1 MNFDNDEDIMKAIMG
16 GGGGGNVDDEL
27 AALEA
32 EVGGKKEDDELAAL
46 EDELDEEDNPKK
58 KTKPKE
64 RKKSD
69 DDLAALENEGLDDV
83 DSEEEDKKKTQKPP
97 AAKPQP
103 KKVEPKPQ
111 PKKEEPK
118 PQVKK
123 EEAPKGLD
131 LYPEITEKKYHN
143 VEKMTSIGVLNK
155 ENEIC
160 DKIIEYKKKIGADY
174 DDWEIKKENIES
186 KIKTVTSFVQD
197 GIWDLTAYKKELIK
211 QFNWENKL
219 LVFVDKD
226 PTLKEEQK
234 KVLKDRVNER
244 KKIID
249 DEVKKNP
256 EEEGEKEEPK
266 PQPKKE
272 EAKPQ
277 AKKEEAKPQAKKE
290 EAPKGLDLYPEI
302 TEKKYHNVEKMT
314 SIGVLNKENEIC
326 DKIIEY
332 KKKIDA
338 DYDDWEIKKENIE
351 SKIKTVTSF
360 VQDGVWDLTAYKKEL
375 IKQFNWENKLLV
387 FVDKD
392 PTLKEEQKKVLKD
405 RVNER
410 KKIIDEE
417 IKQNPEGEEEPAKEE
432 PKKEET
438 KKEETKKSVEKKP
451 EPKKEVIETKKSLNP
466 MFSVPKDKEEE
477 EKNRISKIVLDRLNE
492 YRNALDYF
500 QNNELGEQRIDA
512 NNKAKLICIEM
523 KKIQDGKWKE
533 VNEFKLPDPVTPEYI
548 YGYKKAERL
557 EKFKKVIMDYDRQRK
572 ECQAQL
578 NAKLEA
584 LKKLPPAKMK
594 KIKDVAA
601 KDLNEMKSKK
611 EKLDK
616 IINLLKEKLQDSWVP
631 APLFVEQDR
640 EIRTE
645 KVNNDVPEFHLK
657 IIFGTTTYN
666 KDKSLYLIV
675 RHPEKN
681 LEIKFEQKKPGNWEQ
696 QFEWKYDK
704 SDFKAIYR
712 SKYHV
717 EIWEKRFILKDK
729 LKGQFDMEPKEL
741 KSTSE
746 LTKDWPITL
755 ESGRTGQTA
764 KVTFK
769 IHTPCKDPEY
779 NVETKTYLSVTRIYP
794 AFNLKGGNS
803 GQSSIKMEVQT
814 SQVTAQDLKVS
825 NSNPTQAKP
834 TPGVKRPI
842 KPAQGQAPKP
852 KPTAG
857 GKPGAG
863 PKKPAGPPIDK
874 SQFTDEELKDPDCL
888 DNLKTLSV
896 LEFKH
901 NKYEEIRSK
910 IDGRTPRDLMQRII
924 RIKCK
929 RQSLED
935 ALGTDISPQ
944 DYLGLLKITFDH
956 DKKLAEYFKQI
967 GDKDKFTLVNERLPL
982 IFKETEQLMKQMP
995 K

>member
-1 MNFDNDEDIMKAIMG
+1 MNFDNDDDIMKAIMG

-46 EDELDEEDNPKK
+46 EDEIDEEDNPKK
-58 KTKPKE
+58 KAKPKE

-83 DSEEEDKKKTQKPP
+83 DSEEEEKKKTQKPP
-97 AAKPQP
+97 EAKPQP
-103 KKVEPKPQ
+103 KKEQPKPQ
-111 PKKEEPK
+111 PKKEEAK
-118 PQVKK
+118 PEVKK
-123 EEAPKGLD
+123 EEAPKGID
-131 LYPEITEKKYHN
+131 LYPEIIEKKYHG
-143 VEKMTSIGVLNK
+143 VDKMTSIGVLNK

-174 DDWEIKKENIES
+174 DDWEIKKEDIGN

-211 QFNWENKL
+211 EFNWDNKL
-219 LVFVDKD
+219 LSVFVDKD
-226 PTLKEEQK
+226 PSLKEEQR
-234 KVLKDRVNER
+234 KVLKDR
-244 KKIID
+244 II
-249 DEVKKNP
+249 
-256 EEEGEKEEPK
+256 
-266 PQPKKE
+266 
-272 EAKPQ
+272 
-277 AKKEEAKPQAKKE
+277 
-290 EAPKGLDLYPEI
+290 
-302 TEKKYHNVEKMT
+302 
-314 SIGVLNKENEIC
+314 
-326 DKIIEY
+326 
-332 KKKIDA
+332 
-338 DYDDWEIKKENIE
+338 
-351 SKIKTVTSF
+351 
-360 VQDGVWDLTAYKKEL
+360 
-375 IKQFNWENKLLV
+375 
-387 FVDKD
+387 
-392 PTLKEEQKKVLKD
+392 
-405 RVNER
+405 ER

-417 IKQNPEGEEEPAKEE
+417 IKQNPEGEEEPKKEE
-432 PKKEET
+432 PKKEEP
-438 KKEETKKSVEKKP
+438 KKEETKKSVEKKA
-451 EPKKEVIETKKSLNP
+451 EPKKEVTETKKNP
-466 MFSVPKDKEEE
+466 NPTPSAPKDKEEE
-477 EKNRISKIVLDRLNE
+477 EKNRINKIVLDRLNE

-500 QNNELGEQRIDA
+500 QNNELGEQRVDA
-512 NNKAKLICIEM
+512 NNKAKLICIEL
-523 KKIQDGKWKE
+523 KKIQEGKWKE
-533 VNEFKLPDPVTPEYI
+533 VDEFTLPDPVTPEYI

-572 ECQAQL
+572 ECQAAL
-578 NAKLEA
+578 NAKLDA

-601 KDLNEMKSKK
+601 KDLNEMKTKK

-631 APLFVEQDR
+631 APLFVEQDK

-645 KVNNDVPEFHLK
+645 KINSDIPEFHLR
-657 IIFGTTTYN
+657 IIFGSTTYN
-666 KDKSLYLIV
+666 KDKSIYLIV
-675 RHPEKN
+675 RHPEKS

-696 QFEWKYDK
+696 QFDWKYEK

-717 EIWEKRFILKDK
+717 EIWEKRFLLKDR
-729 LKGQFDMEPKEL
+729 LKGQFEMEPKEL

-755 ESGRTGQTA
+755 ESGRTGQSA

-769 IHTPCKDPEY
+769 IRTPCKDPEY

-814 SQVTAQDLKVS
+814 SQVTAQDLKVT
-825 NSNPTQAKP
+825 NSNPSQAKP
-834 TPGVKRPI
+834 TPAAKRPV
-842 KPAQGQAPKP
+842 KPTQGQAPRP

-874 SQFTDEELKDPDCL
+874 SQFTEEELNDPDCL
-888 DNLKTLSV
+888 DNLKTISV

-901 NKYEEIRSK
+901 NKYEEIRAK
-910 IDGRTPRDLMQRII
+910 IDGRTPRDLMQKII
-924 RIKCK
+924 KINCK
-929 RQSLED
+929 KKALEN
-935 ALGTDISPQ
+935 ALGSEISPQ
-944 DYLGLLKITFDH
+944 EYLALLKSTFDH
-956 DKKLAEYFKQI
+956 DKKLSDYFKQI
-967 GDKDKFTLVNERLPL
+967 GDKEKFNLVNERLSL
-982 IFKETEQLMKQMP
+982 IFKETDQLMKQMP

>member
-83 DSEEEDKKKTQKPP
+83 DSEEEEKKKTQKPP

-103 KKVEPKPQ
+103 KKEEPKPQ

-160 DKIIEYKKKIGADY
+160 DKIIEYKKKIG
-174 DDWEIKKENIES
+174 
-186 KIKTVTSFVQD
+186 
-197 GIWDLTAYKKELIK
+197 
-211 QFNWENKL
+211 
-219 LVFVDKD
+219 
-226 PTLKEEQK
+226 
-234 KVLKDRVNER
+234 
-244 KKIID
+244 
-249 DEVKKNP
+249 
-256 EEEGEKEEPK
+256 
-266 PQPKKE
+266 
-272 EAKPQ
+272 
-277 AKKEEAKPQAKKE
+277 
-290 EAPKGLDLYPEI
+290 
-302 TEKKYHNVEKMT
+302 
-314 SIGVLNKENEIC
+314 
-326 DKIIEY
+326 
-332 KKKIDA
+332 A

-438 KKEETKKSVEKKP
+438 KKEETKKSV
-451 EPKKEVIETKKSLNP
+451 NP

-834 TPGVKRPI
+834 TPGVKRPV
-842 KPAQGQAPKP
+842 KPAQGQATKP

-857 GKPGAG
+857 GKPGSG

-910 IDGRTPRDLMQRII
+910 IDGRTPRDLMQKII

-967 GDKDKFTLVNERLPL
+967 GDKDKFILVNERLPL

>member
-1 MNFDNDEDIMKAIMG
+1 
-16 GGGGGNVDDEL
+16 
-27 AALEA
+27 
-32 EVGGKKEDDELAAL
+32 
-46 EDELDEEDNPKK
+46 
-58 KTKPKE
+58 
-64 RKKSD
+64 
-69 DDLAALENEGLDDV
+69 
-83 DSEEEDKKKTQKPP
+83 
-97 AAKPQP
+97 
-103 KKVEPKPQ
+103 
-111 PKKEEPK
+111 
-118 PQVKK
+118 
-123 EEAPKGLD
+123 
-131 LYPEITEKKYHN
+131 
-143 VEKMTSIGVLNK
+143 
-155 ENEIC
+155 
-160 DKIIEYKKKIGADY
+160 
-174 DDWEIKKENIES
+174 
-186 KIKTVTSFVQD
+186 
-197 GIWDLTAYKKELIK
+197 
-211 QFNWENKL
+211 
-219 LVFVDKD
+219 
-226 PTLKEEQK
+226 
-234 KVLKDRVNER
+234 
-244 KKIID
+244 
-249 DEVKKNP
+249 
-256 EEEGEKEEPK
+256 
-266 PQPKKE
+266 
-272 EAKPQ
+272 
-277 AKKEEAKPQAKKE
+277 
-290 EAPKGLDLYPEI
+290 
-302 TEKKYHNVEKMT
+302 
-314 SIGVLNKENEIC
+314 
-326 DKIIEY
+326 
-332 KKKIDA
+332 
-338 DYDDWEIKKENIE
+338 
-351 SKIKTVTSF
+351 
-360 VQDGVWDLTAYKKEL
+360 
-375 IKQFNWENKLLV
+375 
-387 FVDKD
+387 
-392 PTLKEEQKKVLKD
+392 
-405 RVNER
+405 
-410 KKIIDEE
+410 
-417 IKQNPEGEEEPAKEE
+417 
-432 PKKEET
+432 
-438 KKEETKKSVEKKP
+438 
-451 EPKKEVIETKKSLNP
+451 
-466 MFSVPKDKEEE
+466 
-477 EKNRISKIVLDRLNE
+477 
-492 YRNALDYF
+492 
-500 QNNELGEQRIDA
+500 
-512 NNKAKLICIEM
+512 
-523 KKIQDGKWKE
+523 
-533 VNEFKLPDPVTPEYI
+533 
-548 YGYKKAERL
+548 
-557 EKFKKVIMDYDRQRK
+557 MDYDRQRK

-601 KDLNEMKSKK
+601 KDLNEMKTKK

-852 KPTAG
+852 KPTTG

-910 IDGRTPRDLMQRII
+910 IDGRTPRDLMQKII